1 MPRAPYQTKQKAA
14 VLECLH
20 KSGGAH
26 LTIPQIAAQLTAAD
40 CAVSIPT
47 IYRYLDTL
55 VAEGKVRKYVL
66 DGNAGSC
73 YQYNNGA
80 EKEEVFHFRCEKCGK
95 LLHFQ
100 SEELRQLNAQMKQR
114 KSQKIDLEQ
123 TVFLGIC
130 DTCEP

>member
-47 IYRYLDTL
+47 IYRYLDTFTAQQAL
-55 VAEGKVRKYVL
+55 S
-66 DGNAGSC
+66 GNAR
-73 YQYNNGA
+73 
-80 EKEEVFHFRCEKCGK
+80 RCWD
-95 LLHFQ
+95 H
-100 SEELRQLNAQMKQR
+100 R
-114 KSQKIDLEQ
+114 K
-123 TVFLGIC
+123 
-130 DTCEP
+130 